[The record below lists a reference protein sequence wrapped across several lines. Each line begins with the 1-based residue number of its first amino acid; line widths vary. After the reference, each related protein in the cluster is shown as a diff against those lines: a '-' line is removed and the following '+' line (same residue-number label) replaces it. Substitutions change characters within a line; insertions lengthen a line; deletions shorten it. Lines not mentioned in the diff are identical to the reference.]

1 MIAYKYIDTK
11 GATIAALRDYKN
23 MRAIIDNTPEKVK
36 ETYTNIININAIKIN
51 DVPQQSYV
59 HYQEDKI
66 IKSLDKI
73 DLLEERY
80 KIALEYMKWFTPA
93 WNSLKKDEKVILEKF
108 YMAGNLKS
116 GATKQLC
123 EDLYSSSSTIDRIR
137 RKSLEKL
144 SLVLY
149 GK

>member
-36 ETYTNIININAIKIN
+36 ETYTNMININAIQMN

-73 DLLEERY
+73 NLLEERY

-93 WNSLKKDEKVILEKF
+93 WNSLNETEKMLLQAFYINKK
-108 YMAGNLKS
+108 GN
-116 GATKQLC
+116 T
-123 EDLYSSSSTIDRIR
+123 YSYLQKELHYSERHIR
-137 RKSLEKL
+137 RIKNNALQKL
-144 SLVLY
+144 DSILY
-149 GK
+149 GI